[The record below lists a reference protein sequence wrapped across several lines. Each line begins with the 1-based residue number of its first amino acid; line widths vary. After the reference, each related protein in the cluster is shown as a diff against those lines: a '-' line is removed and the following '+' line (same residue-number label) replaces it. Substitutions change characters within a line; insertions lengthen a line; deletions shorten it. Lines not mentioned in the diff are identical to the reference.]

1 MRNDL
6 PESSVAFWN
15 LGEYSVLPVL
25 KITPF
30 SSFSD
35 SQIHVALVKT
45 SKRLHPP
52 VCKLEQGEGEGSHG
66 TSHVRLPERQARPRE
81 VLTSPRIRGSLVA
94 VRGCSFRCF
103 HVHPLL

>member
-1 MRNDL
+1 MNTQAMFELSSFWQNGVHYLFRKKYRKYLCGAFHFSVRDDL
-6 PESSVAFWN
+6 PESSVAFRN

-52 VCKLEQGEGEGSHG
+52 VCKLEQGEGGGSNR
-66 TSHVRLPERQARPRE
+66 TSHVR
-81 VLTSPRIRGSLVA
+81 
-94 VRGCSFRCF
+94 
-103 HVHPLL
+103 